1 MNPRRSLSLS
11 VNEGLLCSPVCKQ
24 SRDRVT
30 QVALRF
36 GPRLPV
42 KRVACSPHPRV
53 PLVIY
58 LLPRPSTPILRKL
71 ADASRGK
78 PVPGAARHSPFLR
91 PPSPHTE
98 SWSCRL
104 EPRQAHGHPPAASV
118 VPGVCFFG
126 SVFKRGVPRRSAH
139 GASRATLRPSRPH
152 LKSGPAARQTAGSCR
167 LHFPTRPL
175 SGASGRL

>member
-11 VNEGLLCSPVCKQ
+11 GNEALLCSPVCKQ

-78 PVPGAARHSPFLR
+78 PVPGAEENR
-91 PPSPHTE
+91 PPSTHTE

-126 SVFKRGVPRRSAH
+126 SVFKRGLGGAHTGPREQRVLPPPLPDA
-139 GASRATLRPSRPH
+139 APLRRVRTPV
-152 LKSGPAARQTAGSCR
+152 T
-167 LHFPTRPL
+167 
-175 SGASGRL
+175 

>member
-11 VNEGLLCSPVCKQ
+11 VNEALLCSPVCKQ

-78 PVPGAARHSPFLR
+78 PVPGAEENR

-98 SWSCRL
+98 SWSCCL

-139 GASRATLRPSRPH
+139 GASRAT
-152 LKSGPAARQTAGSCR
+152 GPAASTSRRGPSQA
-167 LHFPTRPL
+167 RPDACDVM
-175 SGASGRL
+175 SAVTQDTYGGEE